1 MEPKTITTK
10 LPSRIIMRL
19 RAIKKKDGIAVHVT
33 IRKALEAYLDRE
45 ETRQ

>member
-19 RAIKKKDGIAVHVT
+19 RAIKKKDGVAVHVT
-33 IRKALEAYLDRE
+33 IRKALEAYFKSE
-45 ETRQ
+45 ENQ